1 MQTEQKDK
9 EKERKVER
17 KKTNKCITVS
27 ILQFQNERLVIS
39 DLKTEYEE
47 RPKKGSKGTKQQ
59 QEENKRTSTAACFL
73 QSSVLRRHTDS

>member
-47 RPKKGSKGTKQQ
+47 RPKKGSK
-59 QEENKRTSTAACFL
+59 
-73 QSSVLRRHTDS
+73 